1 MTPPGEGDDE
11 ALRAGRQSTSLDFL
25 LDALLDMSAAALVSY
40 PGSPTGAA
48 GGAVGPQAWPAAMRS
63 PFEQRAAH
71 AARDMAAV
79 PKACILPR
87 ATLQEA

>member
-25 LDALLDMSAAALVSY
+25 LDALLDMSVAALVST
-40 PGSPTGAA
+40 PGSQTGAA
-48 GGAVGPQAWPAAMRS
+48 GGAVALEAWPAAMRS

-71 AARDMAAV
+71 AARDMATV
-79 PKACILPR
+79 PHACTQPLV
-87 ATLQEA
+87 TLQEA